1 MSVPAKLQ
9 QIVSLFEHLPDEE
22 KRESL
27 VSYSLTTKNYEPK
40 DGEKFD
46 LEDVR
51 KDEECADTVG
61 VFLKVD
67 EEGRSHFRMTLGPQV
82 QTLTKA
88 MTAILCKGLEGTTP

>member
-1 MSVPAKLQ
+1 MEYPEKLQ
-9 QIVSLFEHLPDEE
+9 EIVQLFEHLPDEE

-27 VSYSLTTKNYEPK
+27 VSYSLTTKNFEPK

-61 VFLKVD
+61 GFFAGGW
-67 EEGRSHFRMTLGPQV
+67 EGAESFSDDAG
-82 QTLTKA
+82 
-88 MTAILCKGLEGTTP
+88 TAGADADQSDGGDFV